1 MKTKKIFL
9 LSFVLLLLVAIGIFG
24 WKKWVAPTRIAL
36 VNFPSFQAS
45 NIALSNTDDFITY
58 EAVSVDEMD
67 KLKNYDF
74 ILTWAMGLKINE
86 EQRSKFIEIS
96 QKVPTHFFVVTSPEN
111 KISSLDSLHLK
122 NITDYLD
129 SGDKKNYQN
138 LGRYVRQSIDKKK
151 LFVTTPEAPS
161 VSKKDVLFHIDENV
175 DFPDVSSFEKYLK
188 ENNCYKENA
197 PKIAIISGIHSPFGG
212 NREYIDNVIRSFESQ
227 GNNVYPIFSFDK
239 RLEFLQEINPDAVVY
254 FPHGRLSMMNGD
266 VFVEYLKQRN
276 IPIFAPISILQLEE
290 DWLKDKM
297 GMFGGFMGQTI
308 VMPELDGAIYPHV
321 IIAQEKNDKGFFAF
335 KTIPN
340 RLDKFTQIV
349 QNFIQLKHIPTS
361 EKKVAIYYFKGI
373 GSHALAGQGLEA
385 GASLYNLLKRMKA
398 EGFKVENLPEN
409 VREFEALLDRS
420 GSVIPDKAFGVFDKF
435 IKEGNPAL
443 VETSQ
448 YKQWM
453 EKSLTKSAYDNVI
466 NTYGAPEG
474 GYMSVNQNG
483 KDYLAVAQITFGN
496 VVILPQPAVA
506 LGEDDFTMAHGV
518 EEPPTHAYLGSY
530 FWVRNTFKADALLH
544 FGTHGSLEFTPGKQV
559 ALCSDDWSD
568 ALVGAI
574 PHFYYY
580 TIANIGESMMA
591 KRRSYAT
598 TLSYLT
604 PAFEE
609 TDMRNTFNRLQDYI
623 RNYLK
628 APDNQKREASLLV
641 KKVAVDM
648 GLHRDLR
655 LDSIRSVPYSEEDIM
670 KLDNF
675 AEEISTEK
683 INGTLYITGE
693 PYTTDQML
701 STVLAMGADP
711 IAYSLAAL
719 DKQEGKVSDKELKS
733 QVFFTQKYLNPAK
746 QLIRQILAGK
756 ETSSELTASF
766 AKISVEEIEKSKQM
780 LTPMRM
786 PFVMDSSGSSDKKND
801 EKITSQGKP
810 DKENQ
815 SKGDFTGK
823 KSSIPDSVKNKMPSM
838 TNMGGMPQKGKKP
851 VYTKAEKE
859 RARAI
864 VEIDKTINNIV
875 KYRKAL
881 QESPDLEMQTL
892 FNAMKGG
899 YVAPS
904 SGGDLI
910 ANPRSIPTGRNLY
923 SINAEITPTEVAWDR
938 GVALAQNTID
948 TYFKQHGKYPQKI
961 AYTFWSS
968 EFIETEGVSI
978 AQALYMLGVE
988 PMRDSFGRITDLQ
1001 LIPSEKLNRPR
1012 IDIVVQTSGQF
1023 RDLAA
1028 SRLFLLTR
1036 AIELA
1041 SSASDDEEYENY
1053 INKGNQDIEKTLV
1066 DKGISPKEAR
1076 ELSKQRIFG
1085 GLGGGYSTG
1094 TKDLML
1100 SGDKWETQ
1108 NDIAQVY
1115 INNMGAVYGL
1125 EKEWGEH
1132 RAALFEAS
1140 LQNTDVL
1147 IQPRQSNVWGAL
1159 SLDHVFE
1166 FMGGMNTAIKKVT
1179 GKDPDAYLADY
1190 RNHNRM
1196 RMQELKEAVGVES
1209 RATIFNPKYV
1219 KDVLKGG
1226 KTSAEGITELVTN
1239 AFGWEATRPEVI
1251 DDAFWNQV
1259 HDLYVLDKE
1268 NLGIRTFFERE
1279 NPAAMQEITAVMIET
1294 VRKGL
1299 WKATDSQLK
1308 ALTDLHLQFVER
1320 FGLEPSGFSGN
1331 NAKLQEYIEKQVSP
1345 QQAATYRQRIAEA
1358 KNSST
1363 DTERKDSK
1371 VLRKEELS
1379 QEKEKVILDGLW
1391 IGIGVVAVF
1400 VAIVIFVRIRKR
1412 SR

>member
-1 MKTKKIFL
+1 MKAKKIVL
-9 LSFVLLLLVAIGIFG
+9 ISLIALFVVTIGFVG
-24 WKKWVAPTRIAL
+24 WKKWIAPTRIAL

-45 NIALSNTDDFITY
+45 NIALSNTDDFIKY
-58 EAVSVDEMD
+58 ESVSVDEID
-67 KLKNYDF
+67 NLKDYDF
-74 ILTWAMGLKINE
+74 VLTWGMGLKINE
-86 EQRSKFIEIS
+86 EQREKFVKIS

-122 NITDYLD
+122 NVTDYLD

-138 LGRYVRQSIDKKK
+138 LGRYIRQSIDQKKM
-151 LFVTTPEAPS
+151 FVTAPEVPS
-161 VSKKDVLFHIDENV
+161 VGKKDVLFHIDETL
-175 DFPDVSSFEKYLK
+175 DFPDVSSFEQYLK
-188 ENNCYKENA
+188 DNNWYKENA

-212 NREYIDNVIRSFESQ
+212 DREYISNIIHSFENK

-239 RLEFLQEINPDAVVY
+239 RLEFLQQINPDAVIY
-254 FPHGRLSMMNGD
+254 FPHGRLSMTNGD
-266 VFVEYLKQRN
+266 VFVDYLQQRN
-276 IPIFAPISILQLEE
+276 IPIFTPISILQLEE

-308 VMPELDGAIYPHV
+308 VMPELDGAIYPYV
-321 IIAQEKNDKGFFAF
+321 IIAQEKNDKGFYTF
-335 KTIPN
+335 KTIPD
-340 RLDKFTQIV
+340 RLEKFTQIV
-349 QNFIQLKHIPTS
+349 QNFIRLKTIPTS

-409 VREFEALLDRS
+409 VKEFEALLDRS
-420 GSVIPDKAFGVFDKF
+420 GSIIPDKAFGVFEKF
-435 IKEGNPAL
+435 IREGNPAL
-443 VETSQ
+443 IETSEYEKWLQ
-448 YKQWM
+448 
-453 EKSLTKSAYDNVI
+453 KSLTKPAYDNVI
-466 NTYGAPEG
+466 NTYGLPKS
-474 GYMSVNQNG
+474 GYMFVNQNEI
-483 KDYLAVAQITFGN
+483 DYLAVAQITLGN

-506 LGEDDFTMAHGV
+506 LGKDDFTMAHGV
-518 EEPPTHAYLGSY
+518 DEPPTHAYLGSY
-530 FWVRNTFKADALLH
+530 FWVQNTFKPDALLH

-559 ALCSDDWSD
+559 ALCGEDWSD
-568 ALVGAI
+568 VLVGTT

-604 PAFEE
+604 PPFTE
-609 TDMRNTFNRLQDYI
+609 TDMRNKFSKLQDYI
-623 RNYLK
+623 RNYFK
-628 APDNQKREASLLV
+628 APDSEKKQASLLV
-641 KKVAVDM
+641 KKIAVDM

-655 LDSIRSVPYSEEDIM
+655 LDSVRSVPYIEEDIL

-683 INGTLYITGE
+683 INGILYTTGE
-693 PYTTDQML
+693 PYTQDKII
-701 STVLAMGADP
+701 STVIAMGADP
-711 IAYSLAAL
+711 IAYSLANL
-719 DKQEGKVSDKELKS
+719 EKQSGKVSDKELKS

-746 QLIRQILAGK
+746 DLIRQILTGK
-756 ETSSELTASF
+756 QISYELTASF
-766 AKISVEEIEKSKQM
+766 ANISVEEIEKAKQI
-780 LTPMRM
+780 LTPVKM
-786 PFVMDSSGSSDKKND
+786 PFMVGAGKKNNPNTEGKTNK
-801 EKITSQGKP
+801 EKQQKP
-810 DKENQ
+810 D
-815 SKGDFTGK
+815 SARK
-823 KSSIPDSVKNKMPSM
+823 KISVPDSLKSKKPSDMNMVEMQQKNK
-838 TNMGGMPQKGKKP
+838 KP
-851 VYTKAEKE
+851 AYTKEEKE

-864 VEIDKTINNIV
+864 VEIDRTINNIV
-875 KYRKAL
+875 KYQQSLL
-881 QESPDLEMQTL
+881 QSPDLEFQSL

-899 YVAPS
+899 YVSPS

-910 ANPRSIPTGRNLY
+910 ANPRAIPTGRNLY
-923 SINAEITPTEVAWDR
+923 SINAEITPTELAWDR
-938 GVALAQNTID
+938 GVALAQHTID
-948 TYFKQHGKYPQKI
+948 TYFNQHGKYPQKI

-978 AQALYMLGVE
+978 AQAMYMLGVE
-988 PMRDSFGRITDLQ
+988 PTRDSFGRITDLQ
-1001 LIPSEKLNRPR
+1001 LIPSDKLKRPR

-1041 SSASDDEEYENY
+1041 SSASDKEYENY
-1053 INKGNQDIEKTLV
+1053 VSKGSQDIEKTLV

-1094 TKDLML
+1094 TKELML
-1100 SGDKWETQ
+1100 SGDKWESQ
-1108 NDIAQVY
+1108 NDIAEVY
-1115 INNMGAVYGL
+1115 INNMGATYGL

-1132 RAALFEAS
+1132 KAALFEAS

-1209 RATIFNPKYV
+1209 RATIFNPKYI

-1239 AFGWEATRPEVI
+1239 AFGWEATRSEII
-1251 DDAFWNQV
+1251 DDVFWNQV

-1268 NLGIRTFFERE
+1268 NLGVQAFFEKE
-1279 NPAAMQEITAVMIET
+1279 NPAAMQEITAIMIET
-1294 VRKGL
+1294 SRKGF
-1299 WKATDSQLK
+1299 WNPTDIQLK
-1308 ALTDLHLQFVER
+1308 LLIDKYLEFVER
-1320 FGLEPSGFSGN
+1320 FGLEPSGFSGEN
-1331 NAKLQEYIEKQVSP
+1331 VKLQKYIESQASQEQSVAYRKQIE
-1345 QQAATYRQRIAEA
+1345 QTKNAT
-1358 KNSST
+1358 T
-1363 DTERKDSK
+1363 DTERKEGK

-1379 QEKEKVILDGLW
+1379 EEKEKVKLDGLW
-1391 IGIGVVAVF
+1391 VGVGVVVAFITIVF
-1400 VAIVIFVRIRKR
+1400 FIRRRKR
-1412 SR
+1412 R

>member
-9 LSFVLLLLVAIGIFG
+9 LSFAALLLVAIGLLG
-24 WKKWVAPTRIAL
+24 WKKWAAPTRIAL

-45 NIALSNTDDFITY
+45 NIALSNTDDFIKY
-58 EAVSVDEMD
+58 ESVSVDEID
-67 KLKNYDF
+67 NLEGYDF
-74 ILTWAMGLKINE
+74 ILAWAMGMKIND
-86 EQRSKFIEIS
+86 EQRGKFVEIS
-96 QKVPTHFFVVTSPEN
+96 KKVPTHFFVVTSPEN
-111 KISSLDSLHLK
+111 KISSLDSLQLK
-122 NITDYLD
+122 NVTDYLD

-138 LGRYVRQSIDKKK
+138 LGRYIRQSIDQKKM
-151 LFVTTPEAPS
+151 FVTTPEAPS
-161 VSKKDVLFHIDENV
+161 VGKKDVLFHIDENV
-175 DFPDVSSFEKYLK
+175 DFSDVSSFEQYLK
-188 ENNCYKENA
+188 DNNWYKENA
-197 PKIAIISGIHSPFGG
+197 PKIVIISGIHSPFGG
-212 NREYIDNVIRSFESQ
+212 NREYINDIIRSLESK
-227 GNNVYPIFSFDK
+227 GNNVYPVFSFDK
-239 RLEFLQEINPDAVVY
+239 RLEFLQKINPDAVVY

-308 VMPELDGAIYPHV
+308 VMPELDGAIYPYV

-335 KTIPN
+335 KTIAN
-340 RLDKFTQIV
+340 RLDKFSQIV
-349 QNFIQLKHIPTS
+349 QNFIQLKNIPTS

-398 EGFKVENLPEN
+398 EGFKVENLPES

-443 VETSQ
+443 VETSE
-448 YKQWM
+448 YEKWL

-483 KDYLAVAQITFGN
+483 KDYLAVAQITLGN
-496 VVILPQPAVA
+496 VVILPQPAAA
-506 LGEDDFTMAHGV
+506 LGKDDFTMAHGV

-530 FWVRNTFKADALLH
+530 FWVQNTFKADALLH

-568 ALVGAI
+568 VLVGTI

-604 PAFEE
+604 PAFTE

-628 APDNQKREASLLV
+628 APDNQKKEASLLV

-693 PYTTDQML
+693 PYTQDKIL
-701 STVLAMGADP
+701 STVMAMGADP
-711 IAYSLAAL
+711 IAYSLANL

-746 QLIRQILAGK
+746 DLIRQILAGK
-756 ETSSELTASF
+756 EASSELTASF
-766 AKISVEEIEKSKQM
+766 ANISVEEIEKSKQM
-780 LTPMRM
+780 LAPMRM
-786 PFVMDSSGSSDKKND
+786 PFVMGSGSTDKKND
-801 EKITSQGKP
+801 SKVASQGKP

-815 SKGDFTGK
+815 AKGDFAGK
-823 KSSIPDSVKNKMPSM
+823 KPSIPDSVKSKMSPM
-838 TNMGGMPQKGKKP
+838 ANMGGMPQKGKKTT
-851 VYTKAEKE
+851 YTKAEKE

-864 VEIDKTINNIV
+864 VEIDRTITNIV
-875 KYRKAL
+875 KYREAL
-881 QESPDLEMQTL
+881 LQSPDLEMKSL

-899 YVAPS
+899 YVLPS
-904 SGGDLI
+904 SGGDLV
-910 ANPRSIPTGRNLY
+910 ANPRAIPTGRNLY

-948 TYFKQHGKYPQKI
+948 TYFNQHGKYPQKI

-1001 LIPSEKLNRPR
+1001 LVPSEKLKRPR

-1041 SSASDDEEYENY
+1041 SSASGEEYENY
-1053 INKGNQDIEKTLV
+1053 VNKGSQDIEKTLV

-1094 TKDLML
+1094 TKELML
-1100 SGDKWETQ
+1100 SGDKWESQ
-1108 NDIAQVY
+1108 NDIAEVY

-1209 RATIFNPKYV
+1209 RATIFNPKYI

-1239 AFGWEATRPEVI
+1239 AFGWEATRSEVI

-1268 NLGIRTFFERE
+1268 NLGMQAFFERE

-1294 VRKGL
+1294 ARKGF
-1299 WKATDSQLK
+1299 WKATDAQLK

-1320 FGLEPSGFSGN
+1320 FGLEPSGFSGDN
-1331 NAKLQEYIEKQVSP
+1331 TKLQEYIEKQVSKE
-1345 QQAATYRQRIAEA
+1345 QAVAYRKQIEQA
-1358 KNSST
+1358 KNGAT
-1363 DTERKDSK
+1363 DTERKEAK
-1371 VLRKEELS
+1371 VLRREELS
-1379 QEKEKVILDGLW
+1379 DKKEKVKLDGLW
-1391 IGIGVVAVF
+1391 IGVGVVAVF
-1400 VAIVIFVRIRKR
+1400 IAIVLFVRKRKKR
-1412 SR
+1412 